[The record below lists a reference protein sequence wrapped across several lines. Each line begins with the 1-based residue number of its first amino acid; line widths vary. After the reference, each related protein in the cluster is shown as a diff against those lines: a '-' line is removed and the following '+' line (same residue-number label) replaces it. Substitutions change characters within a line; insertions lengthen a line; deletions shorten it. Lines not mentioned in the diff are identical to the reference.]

1 MKNCPYCG
9 APIDFEDFD
18 NEFTSFE
25 DCGDYILASGKFD
38 CQCGETL
45 TIRANFIW
53 DEEFE
58 IA

>member
-9 APIDFEDFD
+9 APINFEDFD

-25 DCGDYILASGKFD
+25 DCGDHILASGKFD
-38 CQCGETL
+38 CQCGEIL